1 MDTKLYLTIAGII
14 AILYGLGFLLIPEQ
28 LNVLLGG
35 LSEPH
40 VIYAQRVFAGAAL
53 AWGLILWFARDFRD
67 WDAVRGVLIGSIV
80 GLVVLTIASAWATI
94 QGLQNTLSWSNPILG
109 ILLLLGAWTILS
121 TFVFYE
127 LKSGDGEAI
136 SSHKPGLSDG

>member
-14 AILYGLGFLLIPEQ
+14 AILYGIGFLLIPEQ

-67 WDAVRGVLIGSIV
+67 WDAVRGVLIGSSKGRRTTV
-80 GLVVLTIASAWATI
+80 RATR
-94 QGLQNTLSWSNPILG
+94 
-109 ILLLLGAWTILS
+109 
-121 TFVFYE
+121 
-127 LKSGDGEAI
+127 
-136 SSHKPGLSDG
+136 KPGSSRMERIPRSTKALRRSRSA